1 MLLERVFCGKFNA
14 SSIYLFYLQILYEHL
29 MNMEAIDYLRGEIKS
44 YFPES
49 TELRLS
55 GIAQRRFNF
64 YFEIKPDIH
73 FLIYLNWDGEYDRF
87 ILKCLEFTNAEILAG
102 LIRTYPETGS
112 KAFNSGKPKSTISF
126 ICLGEN
132 KFSVSDFKGSSSVLI
147 ESKEI
152 TGDTLMQCIDPDLL
166 NKE

>member
-1 MLLERVFCGKFNA
+1 
-14 SSIYLFYLQILYEHL
+14 
-29 MNMEAIDYLRGEIKS
+29 MEAIDYLRGEIKS

-64 YFEIKPDIH
+64 YFEIAANTH

-102 LIRTYPETGS
+102 LIRAYPETGS
-112 KAFNSGKPKSTISF
+112 KVFNSGQPKSTISF

-132 KFSVSDFKGSSSVLI
+132 KISVSDFKGLSSVHI
-147 ESKEI
+147 DSKEI
-152 TGDTLMQCIDPDLL
+152 DGDKLMQCIDPELL
-166 NKE
+166 NIE

>member
-1 MLLERVFCGKFNA
+1 
-14 SSIYLFYLQILYEHL
+14 
-29 MNMEAIDYLRGEIKS
+29 MEAIDYLRGEIKS

-64 YFEIKPDIH
+64 YFEITANAH

-102 LIRTYPETGS
+102 LISTYPESGS
-112 KAFNSGKPKSTISF
+112 KVFNSGKPKSTISF

-132 KFSVSDFKGSSSVLI
+132 KLSVSDYKGSSSVLI
-147 ESKEI
+147 ESREI
-152 TGDTLMQCIDPDLL
+152 TGAKLMQCIDPELL
-166 NKE
+166 NAE

>member
-1 MLLERVFCGKFNA
+1 
-14 SSIYLFYLQILYEHL
+14 

-64 YFEIKPDIH
+64 YFEISENTP
-73 FLIYLNWDGEYDRF
+73 FLVYLNWDGEYDRF
-87 ILKCLEFTNAEILAG
+87 ILKCLEFASAEILAE

-112 KAFNSGKPKSTISF
+112 KVFNSGKPKSTISF
-126 ICLGEN
+126 IFLGEN
-132 KFSVSDFKGSSSVLI
+132 KLSVSDFKGSSSVLI

-152 TGDTLMQCIDPDLL
+152 TGNTLMQCIDPQLL